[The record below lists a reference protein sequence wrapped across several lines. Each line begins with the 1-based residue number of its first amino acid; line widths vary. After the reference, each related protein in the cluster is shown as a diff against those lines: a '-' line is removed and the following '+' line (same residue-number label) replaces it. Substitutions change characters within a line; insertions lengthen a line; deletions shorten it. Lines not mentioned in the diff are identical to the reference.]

1 MRLMQLHVHD
11 LNGSIKSRRQIF
23 VRQGLILPWTV
34 TRGLHAALCREKPN
48 TWRNLRVAGGVLGSL
63 QAAFEPTLLAPAR
76 QMTCGFGALCVNA
89 NHLRNRRGFYSF
101 AYC

>member
-1 MRLMQLHVHD
+1 MMQSNGIG
-11 LNGSIKSRRQIF
+11 LNGSIKSHRQF
-23 VRQGLILPWTV
+23 LLRLGQILPCTPSKPV
-34 TRGLHAALCREKPN
+34 RTALRREKPN
-48 TWRNLRVAGGVLGSL
+48 TWRDLRVAGGVLRSH

-89 NHLRNRRGFYSF
+89 DHLRNRRGFYSF

>member
-1 MRLMQLHVHD
+1 MRSMQLHANG
-11 LNGSIKSRRQIF
+11 LNGSIKGHRQIF
-23 VRQGLILPWTV
+23 ERQGLILPRIAA
-34 TRGLHAALCREKPN
+34 RGLHAALCREKPN
-48 TWRNLRVAGGVLGSL
+48 TWRDLRVAGGVLRSH

-76 QMTCGFGALCVNA
+76 QMTCGFDALCVNA